1 VPYDHVKAELP
12 LVMRTAPTTHWVP
25 FLESVNVDPDFV
37 APVEFNPTLPA
48 EICLRKN
55 VATR

>member
-1 VPYDHVKAELP
+1 
-12 LVMRTAPTTHWVP
+12 MRTAPTTHWVP